1 MYPAGFFL
9 IRFKQHINK
18 PDVIQTLNIDS
29 DRILDLINRFA
40 MKLTTICKPV
50 YSKKCYQNDIT
61 KCYLYKKQLYM
72 KKRILIIDDDADMCT
87 LLSRLLIKHGYETDT
102 AHSGKKG
109 IEKFKAGV
117 FDIVLCDY
125 RLGDKKDGKD
135 VLVEIKQLN
144 PATIVLIITGYSD
157 IKLAVDVIKAG
168 AYDYIIKPLLP
179 EEVLN
184 ILSNAINQNGTEKQ
198 SSGQSVKETR
208 NAKINSKLTSEFL
221 EGQAISTRDLYK
233 QIDLVAPTNFS
244 IILYGESGTGKEVIA
259 KTIHEKSSRKGKPFV
274 AMDCGT
280 LSKELAGSELFG
292 HMKGSFTG
300 ALADKEGHFE
310 LANGG
315 TLFLDEVA
323 NLSAEIQASLLRV
336 IQERKFKR
344 VGGNTEIGIDIRII
358 VASNENLQDA
368 YRKGKFREDLYHRFN
383 EFSIN
388 LPPLR
393 ARKEDI
399 PLFADFFL
407 SKTMEELNKQL
418 NGFDEEVLEMFTH
431 YSWPGN
437 LREFRN
443 VVRRCV
449 LLTDSGYV
457 SAASLPYEISN
468 ADSISGTTDLAEP
481 GKKTMDLRDSASKAE
496 YETIMHVL
504 KEVNFNKTKAA
515 EVLKIDRKTLY
526 NKIRGYEESQL

>member
-1 MYPAGFFL
+1 
-9 IRFKQHINK
+9 
-18 PDVIQTLNIDS
+18 
-29 DRILDLINRFA
+29 
-40 MKLTTICKPV
+40 
-50 YSKKCYQNDIT
+50 
-61 KCYLYKKQLYM
+61 M

-87 LLSRLLIKHGYETDT
+87 LLARFLTKNGYEVDT

-109 IEKFKAGV
+109 IEKFKADK

-135 VLVEIKQLN
+135 VLLEIKQVN
-144 PATIVLIITGYSD
+144 PATVVLIITGYSD

-179 EEVLN
+179 EEVLT
-184 ILSNAINQNGTEKQ
+184 ILSRAVSQLGNEGAASQPQ
-198 SSGQSVKETR
+198 KEIKNTR
-208 NAKINSKLTSEFL
+208 SISKSTAEYL
-221 EGQAISTRDLYK
+221 EGEAPTTKNLYK

-259 KTIHEKSSRKGKPFV
+259 KTIHEKSARKGKPFV

-300 ALADKEGHFE
+300 AMADKEGHFE

-344 VGGNTEIGIDIRII
+344 VGGNTEIATDVRII

-383 EFSIN
+383 EFSMN

-407 SKTMEELNKQL
+407 NKTMEELNKKL
-418 NGFDEEVLEMFTH
+418 DGFDNQVLDMFKK
-431 YSWPGN
+431 YNWPGN

-443 VVRRCV
+443 VVRRCA
-449 LLTDSGYV
+449 LLTASGYIT
-457 SAASLPYEISN
+457 ADSLPQEISSASN
-468 ADSISGTTDLAEP
+468 FSEDLTEHSEP
-481 GKKTMDLRDSASKAE
+481 EKKTLDLKDSASKAE

-504 KEVNFNKTKAA
+504 REVNFNKTKAA

-526 NKIRGYEESQL
+526 NKIRGYEESQQI